1 MHKPARFYGLPI
13 GGPSLLMIFVLLC
26 INIFAVVSY
35 LSALQDYKLSEK
47 TADHILQYYAAD
59 SQAKKILASILD
71 NFKQSPESL
80 SQEVMGIPLSFE
92 DNPSQDILQ
101 VTYAV
106 PIQEDMLL
114 ETRIILSKK
123 DLSYELKTWKVVNT
137 KIFDED
143 AFFLNFP
150 EF

>member
-71 NFKQSPESL
+71 NFRQSQKAFP
-80 SQEVMGIPLSFE
+80 
-92 DNPSQDILQ
+92 
-101 VTYAV
+101 
-106 PIQEDMLL
+106 
-114 ETRIILSKK
+114 KK
-123 DLSYELKTWKVVNT
+123 SW
-137 KIFDED
+137 
-143 AFFLNFP
+143 AFP
-150 EF
+150 

>member
-47 TADHILQYYAAD
+47 TAEHILEYYAAD
-59 SQAKKILASILD
+59 SQAKKILASILSD
-71 NFKQSPESL
+71 FRQSPEKL

-106 PIQEDMLL
+106 PIQKDMLL

-123 DLSYELKTWKVVNT
+123 DLSYEVTTWKVVNT